1 MFIDDMLMGL
11 IICGLVLSIA
21 FLRADLL
28 QARRS

>member
-21 FLRADLL
+21 FLRADL